1 MNSQDYNNIE
11 GKIQKAYCASF
22 PPGEA
27 KEDWKI
33 FNELSKIIS
42 GKLLFQ
48 SKEELIN
55 NMFNFLKLNN
65 KNENNKNENLP
76 QFKDETFDVDEID
89 YYFSNVV
96 ARSSLTMAKCRAEK
110 KNIKRTGTEG

>member
-1 MNSQDYNNIE
+1 
-11 GKIQKAYCASF
+11 
-22 PPGEA
+22 
-27 KEDWKI
+27 
-33 FNELSKIIS
+33 
-42 GKLLFQ
+42 
-48 SKEELIN
+48 
-55 NMFNFLKLNN
+55 MFNFLKLNN